1 MKEIRKPGGPKNERG
16 KCSMFIKGAR
26 NGPDSKRRWD
36 GVAEWTACIVTSP
49 GYVPVSFL
57 CVFQICLEFV
67 VWQYI
72 WLGLVG
78 RGKLQR
84 KNIREALKIQSFN
97 SVIKIQL
104 QNSVEK
110 PYKIQLKNPIKQVW
124 NNTTQVWKFS
134 CLLSIIVVRT
144 AHAQLLPLQSKLPP
158 TPLCTTRE
166 VTN

>member
-84 KNIREALKIQSFN
+84 KNIREALKIQS
-97 SVIKIQL
+97 SD
-104 QNSVEK
+104 SVEK
-110 PYKIQLKNPIKQVW
+110 IQSKKFSWIQLFVGEYLH
-124 NNTTQVWKFS
+124 T
-134 CLLSIIVVRT
+134 LSMRT
-144 AHAQLLPLQSKLPP
+144 APSLASLTWDTIAYVGGAYRYPGMVQ
-158 TPLCTTRE
+158 
-166 VTN
+166 

>member
-97 SVIKIQL
+97 SVVKIQL
-104 QNSVEK
+104 QKFSWKNSVEK
-110 PYKIQLKNPIKQVW
+110 IQLKKFS
-124 NNTTQVWKFS
+124 WKFS

-144 AHAQLLPLQSKLPP
+144 AHAQPLPLQSKLPP
-158 TPLCTTRE
+158 TPVCT
-166 VTN
+166 

>member
-84 KNIREALKIQSFN
+84 KNIREALKFSR
-97 SVIKIQL
+97 SIQL
-104 QNSVEK
+104 QKFSWKNSVEK
-110 PYKIQLKNPIKQVW
+110 IQLKKFS
-124 NNTTQVWKFS
+124 WKFS

-144 AHAQLLPLQSKLPP
+144 AHAQLLPRQSKLHP
-158 TPLCTTRE
+158 TPLCTPSNV
-166 VTN
+166 VTMPNLWYFIIIL

>member
-84 KNIREALKIQSFN
+84 KNIREALKFSR
-97 SVIKIQL
+97 SIQL
-104 QNSVEK
+104 QKFSWKNSVEK
-110 PYKIQLKNPIKQVW
+110 IQLKKFS
-124 NNTTQVWKFS
+124 WKFS

-144 AHAQLLPLQSKLPP
+144 AHAQLLPLQSKPLP
-158 TPLCTTRE
+158 TPLCT
-166 VTN
+166 